1 MLLWLPGILLVLISA
16 FPFHSA
22 PLPPSPLLHIPP
34 LPPHHLLTLKGCVW
48 WMVTRTKDVC
58 GETWIRLCLC
68 FGKLFFTQT
77 WPQLT
82 GFECRVTNSVSSVWV
97 ISSSDGHYVLGVQG
111 LHLAFKFPYCSSVFV
126 LFCFSSSSVIYSGLV
141 GGRGRG
147 RGACITYIS
156 CLSATYTWW
165 FIDPHNPSFK
175 KKQPHNSSKHSTV
188 TRKVYLCA
196 CVCCSVWVFLSGW
209 ISQQSKQGGHGQ
221 IRLQMNRTLFCIAY

>member
-1 MLLWLPGILLVLISA
+1 MCVVKCESDFACVLVNCFSPRHDHSWL
-16 FPFHSA
+16 
-22 PLPPSPLLHIPP
+22 
-34 LPPHHLLTLKGCVW
+34 
-48 WMVTRTKDVC
+48 
-58 GETWIRLCLC
+58 
-68 FGKLFFTQT
+68 
-77 WPQLT
+77 

-165 FIDPHNPSFK
+165 FIDPHDPSFK
-175 KKQPHNSSKHSTV
+175 KTTTPQQQQTQYSSQKGIFV
-188 TRKVYLCA
+188 CM
-196 CVCCSVWVFLSGW
+196 CV
-209 ISQQSKQGGHGQ
+209 
-221 IRLQMNRTLFCIAY
+221 LFCWSFFVWLNLAAK

>member
-34 LPPHHLLTLKGCVW
+34 SPPPSSHTKGMCVMNGDSDKGCV
-48 WMVTRTKDVC
+48 VKRESDFACV
-58 GETWIRLCLC
+58 LANC
-68 FGKLFFTQT
+68 FSPRHDHSWL
-77 WPQLT
+77 
-82 GFECRVTNSVSSVWV
+82 GFECWVTNSVSSVWV

-147 RGACITYIS
+147 RGACITYI
-156 CLSATYTWW
+156 
-165 FIDPHNPSFK
+165 
-175 KKQPHNSSKHSTV
+175 
-188 TRKVYLCA
+188 
-196 CVCCSVWVFLSGW
+196 
-209 ISQQSKQGGHGQ
+209 
-221 IRLQMNRTLFCIAY
+221 